1 MQLACPACAA
11 IYNVPDNM
19 IGEGRI
25 MQCARCANEWFAQP
39 LPAEATLPVPMPPP
53 PAPQASPSAPQAS
66 PPAPGVSTR
75 AAEAS
80 AALPSPRAPIALAL
94 PSRIAE
100 VPASPEPGSLLG
112 QLPLRLAWAASLGLV
127 VWGGYFAWTERA
139 RMTELWPPIARL
151 YRLFGA

>member
-11 IYNVPDNM
+11 IYNVPDSM

-25 MQCARCANEWFAQP
+25 MQCARCANEWFARP
-39 LPAEATLPVPMPPP
+39 LPAEATLPAPMP
-53 PAPQASPSAPQAS
+53 ASPAPQAS
-66 PPAPGVSTR
+66 PPAPGASTR

-80 AALPSPRAPIALAL
+80 AALPSPRAPIALAP
-94 PSRIAE
+94 PSRMAE
-100 VPASPEPGSLLG
+100 VPASPGSESLLG

-139 RMTELWPPIARL
+139 RMAELWPPIARL